1 MISLIGEQASPDFFI
16 LFYFLWHSHVGFQSC
31 LPLRKKEEGDYKGR
45 RKQKVT
51 LGVLQQIELADF
63 IPTLWNTVSVKYDT
77 DWRVIVLIGT
87 WPMVFWNAVRIA
99 L

>member
-1 MISLIGEQASPDFFI
+1 MAFPCRI
-16 LFYFLWHSHVGFQSC
+16 LELC